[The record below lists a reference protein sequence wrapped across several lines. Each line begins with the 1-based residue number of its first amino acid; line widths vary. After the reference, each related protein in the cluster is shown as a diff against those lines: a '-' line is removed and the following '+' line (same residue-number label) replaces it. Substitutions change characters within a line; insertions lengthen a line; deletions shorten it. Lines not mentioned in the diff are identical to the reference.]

1 MTSKPL
7 RMGFGC
13 REFVVPLPSTAAWN
27 PAVGVFLLDYTMLGN
42 ESNSGMSGKRN
53 WWLRSEIAQIRA
65 AKLAPLTERLTRV
78 AAPKSS
84 Y

>member
-1 MTSKPL
+1 M
-7 RMGFGC
+7 
-13 REFVVPLPSTAAWN
+13 
-27 PAVGVFLLDYTMLGN
+27 DYTMLGN

>member
-1 MTSKPL
+1 MSAHFRRGLKPS
-7 RMGFGC
+7 R
-13 REFVVPLPSTAAWN
+13 RW
-27 PAVGVFLLDYTMLGN
+27 VFLLGYTMLGN

-53 WWLRSEIAQIRA
+53 WWLRSETAHRRA

-78 AAPKSS
+78 AAPESS